1 MQNSIYHYGIKGMK
15 WGVRRTPSQ
24 LGHKSTKK
32 RVSEMSDNELQQKI
46 NRMLK
51 ERQYKDMIKPNYVK
65 AGERFVKGVLIAAST
80 ELAKE
85 YAKKHMRNGL
95 ETLFE
100 VPDIQ
105 FSYKD

>member
-1 MQNSIYHYGIKGMK
+1 MQNSIHHYGIKGMK

-24 LGHKSTKK
+24 LGHKPAKK
-32 RVSEMSDNELQQKI
+32 KISEMSDNELQQKI

-65 AGERFVKGVLIAAST
+65 TGERLVKGVLIAAGT

-85 YAKKHMRNGL
+85 YAKKHMRSGL
-95 ETLFE
+95 ESLFE